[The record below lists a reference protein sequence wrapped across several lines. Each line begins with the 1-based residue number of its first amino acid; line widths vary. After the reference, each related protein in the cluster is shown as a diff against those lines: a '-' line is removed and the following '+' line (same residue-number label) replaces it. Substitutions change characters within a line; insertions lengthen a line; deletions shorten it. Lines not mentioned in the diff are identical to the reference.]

1 MFTEHWQQALDT
13 DETMS
18 SSSQP
23 DDVQET
29 QAQTGEVT
37 EITPL
42 LNGETGPSDS
52 RAFVLKYSLINTVS
66 VCVCVQNVERSVL
79 VGRGWRC
86 HEGKKKKQGRKGILG
101 NVAGGS
107 MGHLPGSLKGPLSQ
121 SLHTPLLAGC
131 ITISHA
137 FPVTI

>member
-42 LNGETGPSDS
+42 LKGETGPSDS
-52 RAFVLKYSLINTVS
+52 ELLFSNTV
-66 VCVCVQNVERSVL
+66 L
-79 VGRGWRC
+79 
-86 HEGKKKKQGRKGILG
+86 
-101 NVAGGS
+101 
-107 MGHLPGSLKGPLSQ
+107 
-121 SLHTPLLAGC
+121 
-131 ITISHA
+131 
-137 FPVTI
+137 